1 MSWYRD
7 EYPCRLRWWP
17 AVISGGQSGSVAAG
31 FCLIA
36 VAIATLVLY
45 WPLVQWTSNKF
56 AASGWHWHW
65 ILAGIALLF
74 ACQQRIGV
82 IRPTGNSMAT
92 TMFVLCVAAQVANLL
107 TLQVNLL
114 SAVLFI
120 LTLHAL
126 IGHMISPSRWR
137 VMMWPLVL
145 GTALLPLDFY
155 LEPYLGYP
163 MRLFSA
169 SSANQLLQH
178 IGIESLTEQSIL
190 MVENRASVVDL
201 DCSGVNS
208 LWAATVFYLLLTW
221 LTGVAI
227 GLRWLALAV
236 LLLALVLGAN
246 VLRIVALVLL
256 DLNGLHGM
264 AVIAHTAL
272 GAAGFTLAIIVVWML
287 AGHLPRSTCKPEPV
301 HDKPLSA
308 GIAIVMLLSV
318 LVAIGVSGN
327 TDQRWSE
334 ASVEITLDDTLYARE
349 VAMTEIENRY
359 FNGNGA
365 DAIKYQLG
373 AEINNNSLVLVSSR
387 WWKAQHKPDYCLQSQ
402 GLSIDDSS
410 LWTLKP
416 VAGTEAQ
423 SINAIRVL
431 RLSDAQGRKFT
442 ALYWFQSA
450 EARVADHSARVADAI
465 RHPNRQWTMAS
476 LLLSGEVGTADVEW
490 RVSSIQKAIARS
502 YGEKI

>member
-1 MSWYRD
+1 MNTRAASQWS
-7 EYPCRLRWWP
+7 P
-17 AVISGGQSGSVAAG
+17 AVFSGGQSGGVATG
-31 FCLIA
+31 VCLSA

-65 ILAGIALLF
+65 ILAGVTLLF
-74 ACQQRIGV
+74 ACPRRIGA
-82 IRPTGNSMAT
+82 IRPTGNSIAT

-114 SAVLFI
+114 SAVLLI
-120 LTLHAL
+120 LTTHAL
-126 IGHMISPSRWR
+126 IGHLISPSRWR

-169 SSANQLLQH
+169 SFANQLLQH
-178 IGIESLTEQSIL
+178 IAIESLTEQSIL

-208 LWAATVFYLLLTW
+208 LWAATIFYLLLTW

-236 LLLALVLGAN
+236 LLFALVLGAN
-246 VLRIVALVLL
+246 VLRIVVLVML
-256 DLNGLHGM
+256 DLNGLYGM

-272 GAAGFTLAIIVVWML
+272 GAAGFTLAIIIVWML
-287 AGHLPRSTCKPEPV
+287 AGHLPRSACKAEPV
-301 HDKPLSA
+301 NDKPLST
-308 GIAIVMLLSV
+308 GSAIVMLLSV
-318 LVAIGVSGN
+318 LAAVSVANAVSGN
-327 TDQRWSE
+327 SDQRWSE
-334 ASVEITLDDTLYARE
+334 ASVEITLDDALHARE
-349 VAMTEIENRY
+349 VAMTETENRY

-373 AEINNNSLVLVSSR
+373 AEMDNNSLVLVSSR

-402 GLSIDDSS
+402 GLSIDDSY

-416 VAGTEAQ
+416 VSGATVQ
-423 SINAIRVL
+423 SIYAIRVL
-431 RLSDAQGRKFT
+431 RLSDEQGRKFT

-450 EARVADHSARVADAI
+450 NAQVADHSARVADAI

-476 LLLSGEVGTADVEW
+476 LLLSGEVGAADVEW
-490 RVSSIQKAIARS
+490 RVSSIQQAIARS
-502 YGEKI
+502 YGEKS